1 MRRSSSTAER
11 GPEPVSGGG
20 FPPGVLTSAGRPGGD
35 RHLVAEAPDCTA
47 EGEAPASGDLRLVLV
62 TASGFEV
69 PLVTSPAQAARLVRR
84 SGETDVVELRGAED
98 SESLRDRWVCSPRP
112 VPADRLLSRS
122 LLVSRRESPVE
133 GGAA

>member
-1 MRRSSSTAER
+1 MSQSSSAAKR

-20 FPPGVLTSAGRPGGD
+20 FPPGALTSTGRPGGD
-35 RHLVAEAPDCTA
+35 RLRVVESPDCTA
-47 EGEAPASGDLRLVLV
+47 EGETPAIGNLRLVLV

-84 SGETDVVELRGAED
+84 SGEKDVVELRGAED
-98 SESLRDRWVCSPRP
+98 PESLRDRRVCSPHP
-112 VPADRLLSRS
+112 VPVDQLLSRS
-122 LLVSRRESPVE
+122 RLVSRRESPVE